1 MKPRGVSR
9 WSALRN
15 VVQSVVDLE
24 RSTRPRGPA
33 PTGRRRAVA
42 RLRRTLSYAP
52 RLDGAADPGEIVWTE
67 VAYEDQPDV
76 VKDRP
81 VLVVG
86 RRDERTVL
94 GLMLSSKGHRADD
107 ANWLAIGTGEWDR
120 ERRPSYVRLDR
131 VLELAE
137 DSIRREGAVL
147 DRARFERVSQALRA
161 RGGWE

>member
-1 MKPRGVSR
+1 MSR

-15 VVQSVVDLE
+15 VVRSVVELE

-33 PTGRRRAVA
+33 PTGKRRVVA
-42 RLRRTLSYAP
+42 TLRRTVSYAP
-52 RLDGAADPGEIVWTE
+52 RLDGAADPGEIVWTA
-67 VAYEDQPDV
+67 VAYEDQPGV

-86 RRDERTVL
+86 RRDESTVL

-107 ANWLAIGTGEWDR
+107 ANWLAIGAGDWDR

-131 VLELAE
+131 VLELA
-137 DSIRREGAVL
+137 DASIRKEGAVL
-147 DRARFERVSQALRA
+147 DPARFARVSQALQD
-161 RGGWE
+161 RGGWS